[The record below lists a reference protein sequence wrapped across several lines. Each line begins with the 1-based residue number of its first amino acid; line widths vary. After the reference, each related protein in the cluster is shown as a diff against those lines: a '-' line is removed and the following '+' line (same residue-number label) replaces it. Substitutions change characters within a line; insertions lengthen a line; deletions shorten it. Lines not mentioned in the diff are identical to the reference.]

1 MWLFNEDKYWNYI
14 LDKSILFSFDKS
26 GYQRHKSKF
35 NEDLSKK
42 KLIDKISLVT
52 GGTSGIGGELSK
64 ELSRLGSKVC
74 VTGRNKKRG
83 NYFEKNNLNLSFREL
98 DMANWMELD
107 DFCKNSECYD
117 YIVLNAGS
125 MPEKLV
131 LNDFNIEHQCASQL
145 LGHYFLIYLL
155 GEYRKINKNARII
168 WVSSGGMYLKKLDV
182 DSLFLKQEYEKVA
195 TYANVKRGQVTLVEE
210 MSKQDR
216 WNNYQVI
223 SMHPGWVATSGLKDS
238 LPVFFSV
245 MKNRLRGLAEGADTI
260 LWLLLTEENLES
272 GGFYFDRKIVSPYLS
287 SSYNPSREQ
296 RRVLVE
302 KIEIYRK
309 EFL

>member
-42 KLIDKISLVT
+42 KLIDKVSLVT

-131 LNDFNIEHQCASQL
+131 LNE
-145 LGHYFLIYLL
+145 
-155 GEYRKINKNARII
+155 
-168 WVSSGGMYLKKLDV
+168 
-182 DSLFLKQEYEKVA
+182 
-195 TYANVKRGQVTLVEE
+195 
-210 MSKQDR
+210 
-216 WNNYQVI
+216 
-223 SMHPGWVATSGLKDS
+223 
-238 LPVFFSV
+238 
-245 MKNRLRGLAEGADTI
+245 
-260 LWLLLTEENLES
+260 
-272 GGFYFDRKIVSPYLS
+272 
-287 SSYNPSREQ
+287 
-296 RRVLVE
+296 
-302 KIEIYRK
+302 
-309 EFL
+309 